1 MIKDVIDEELNKCG
15 IISNRFNDHFDRLL
29 GELIACSIWEVVDAV
44 ECSAKFMGDRL
55 EGVYEDFFDEQH
67 FCFVAVLLFLWGMHS
82 VNGFKEISCEVSSE
96 EHSNFLFPKKYKKRI
111 KNIFIL
117 EIKFFC
123 EENHFFFLFLL
134 FYLGDN

>member
-1 MIKDVIDEELNKCG
+1 M
-15 IISNRFNDHFDRLL
+15 
-29 GELIACSIWEVVDAV
+29 
-44 ECSAKFMGDRL
+44 
-55 EGVYEDFFDEQH
+55 
-67 FCFVAVLLFLWGMHS
+67 
-82 VNGFKEISCEVSSE
+82 NGFKEISCEVSSE